1 MESRAKDLTN
11 EALSMG
17 REAKEVVQETASQWA
32 DKTKAASAAAIQT
45 AKNAYQV
52 SQSRVVSGVRVT
64 DQTIREN
71 PYATLGIAFGVGI
84 LLGFLIKRK

>member
-1 MESRAKDLTN
+1 MENRAKDLVG
-11 EALSMG
+11 EAKSMG
-17 REAKEVVQETASQWA
+17 RDAKDAVQETANQWA
-32 DKTKAASAAAIQT
+32 DKAKSAGATAVQAS
-45 AKNAYQV
+45 KDAYGV
-52 SQSRVVSGVRVT
+52 AQSRVVSGARAT